1 MVLLIGGSLI
11 GTYRLET
18 VICVGM
24 SENFFGII
32 NVDRLNKI
40 NKCAMTGLIEERKFK
55 FTHTHTHTHT
65 YIYIFI
71 YIYIYIYI
79 YTHTHTQYLLFFTK
93 QYNYRTTGKLMR
105 ERKKITWWRFEPA
118 TLTTPRT
125 SSV

>member
-65 YIYIFI
+65 HIYIF
-71 YIYIYIYI
+71 IYIYI
-79 YTHTHTQYLLFFTK
+79 YTHTHTHNIYYFLQSNITIVLLV
-93 QYNYRTTGKLMR
+93 N
-105 ERKKITWWRFEPA
+105 
-118 TLTTPRT
+118 
-125 SSV
+125 